1 MIAYHFRV
9 LSDGLPNGWV
19 GFAFANNL
27 QELFWQID
35 NHADPYRVEIKKA
48 HSGSCCVLQINNGD
62 DYYDETDT
70 EITGHVPYDI
80 DDDWKTPKWVTD
92 PDFEV

>member
-9 LSDGLPNGWV
+9 ISDGQPNGWV
-19 GFAFANNL
+19 GFAFASNL

-35 NHADPYRVEIKKA
+35 SHADPYRVEIKKA
-48 HSGSCCVLQINNGD
+48 HSGSCCVLQIHNGD

-70 EITGHVPYDI
+70 EIVGHCAYDSE
-80 DDDWKTPKWVTD
+80 DDWKTPKWVTD
-92 PDFEV
+92 PDFQV